1 MIAGAPDA
9 FGSLVILS
17 SSGEMGSH
25 SSPLTMRVRAIA
37 SAVKITTTRKNT
49 RREFTTALQ
58 GLPSKGA
65 HNLSLFREKAGP
77 TSRPFE
83 LLARPGLNSSAGAS
97 ELERGPS
104 HGDCYRPR

>member
-25 SSPLTMRVRAIA
+25 SSPLTTCVRAIT

-58 GLPSKGA
+58 GLPSKGVQ
-65 HNLSLFREKAGP
+65 NLNLFREKAGP
-77 TSRPFE
+77 VSRRFE
-83 LLARPGLNSSAGAS
+83 LLAHTGFNSSAGAS
-97 ELERGPS
+97 ELERGPF